1 MDTQTKAANYLRA
14 IDLVDEALKVG
25 YPDST
30 QGEALVAQA
39 AALDT
44 PMLNARELADKLAK
58 RGR

>member
-1 MDTQTKAANYLRA
+1 MDTQTRAASYLRA

-44 PMLNARELADKLAK
+44 PMLNARALADKLAK

>member
-25 YPDST
+25 YPDSA

-44 PMLNARELADKLAK
+44 PMLNARALADKLAS